1 MKESE
6 ANIHERF
13 LVSPQALNCLLLKV
27 IPMPKWHIL
36 GRPVLNPLSIP
47 QCDEKNKAKEVCN
60 ATPCFVERSQ
70 LRDGGVLYMRGH
82 C

>member
-13 LVSPQALNCLLLKV
+13 LVSPQVLNCLLLE
-27 IPMPKWHIL
+27 IISMPKWHIL

-47 QCDEKNKAKEVCN
+47 QCDKKNKTKEVCKCN
-60 ATPCFVERSQ
+60 ALF
-70 LRDGGVLYMRGH
+70 G
-82 C
+82 